1 MGIDESWEA
10 RVCMR
15 VVSTLCPSQ
24 TRTRVAWELM
34 RVHWVL
40 LCDQKRQSI
49 YPFQKGGGQSWP
61 MDVIYYRLYYECP
74 RSEGDVP
81 IPGLTPFCAIKF
93 EPVQSQW

>member
-1 MGIDESWEA
+1 MPQSNKNKS
-10 RVCMR
+10 CMR
-15 VVSTLCPSQ
+15 VDESSLGITVWSKATIHL
-24 TRTRVAWELM
+24 
-34 RVHWVL
+34 
-40 LCDQKRQSI
+40 SI
-49 YPFQKGGGQSWP
+49 PKGGGGQSWP

>member
-1 MGIDESWEA
+1 
-10 RVCMR
+10 MR
-15 VVSTLCPSQ
+15 VEKQ
-24 TRTRVAWELM
+24 EFAWELSQLYAP
-34 RVHWVL
+34 VKQEQELHESWWEFTGYYCVIKS
-40 LCDQKRQSI
+40 DNPFIHSKR
-49 YPFQKGGGQSWP
+49 GGGQSWP